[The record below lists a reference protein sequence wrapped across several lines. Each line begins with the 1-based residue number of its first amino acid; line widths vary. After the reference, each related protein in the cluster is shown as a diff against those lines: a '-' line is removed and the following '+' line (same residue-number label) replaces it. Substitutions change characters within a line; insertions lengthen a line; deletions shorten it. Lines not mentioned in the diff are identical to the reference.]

1 MSIGFHPTNLNSALS
16 SQRRVL
22 VAGGAGFLGSH
33 LCERL
38 LQDGH
43 SVFCVDNFSTGR
55 LENLRHLLNYDTFS
69 FVRHDIVE

>member
-1 MSIGFHPTNLNSALS
+1 MGAPVSIAFQPAKLQTDLS

-38 LQDGH
+38 LHDGH
-43 SVFCVDNFSTGR
+43 SVICVDNFSTGR
-55 LENLRHLLNYDTFS
+55 LENLRHLL
-69 FVRHDIVE
+69 